1 MDSVQTTNR
10 SNFET
15 NNLTHQHF
23 DGEVCCKLFP
33 LFRFFYFRFFCFL
46 GKKKNMKEKNNKNKC
61 KDFFSFENK
70 TSINNQIINNN
81 NHVNMT
87 CLRLENILDISC
99 CSSCCSSCSSCSS
112 SFADLLF
119 FIIFKGRLKKKFL
132 FAMLF
137 EK

>member
-1 MDSVQTTNR
+1 
-10 SNFET
+10 
-15 NNLTHQHF
+15 
-23 DGEVCCKLFP
+23 
-33 LFRFFYFRFFCFL
+33 
-46 GKKKNMKEKNNKNKC
+46 MKEKNNKNKC

-99 CSSCCSSCSSCSS
+99 CSSSCSS